1 MKQHNIA
8 PLILASAIAG
18 SPFLFMQEVASQ
30 TSSATSTS
38 FTARDPGV
46 RPGTNYVGK
55 PYEKMTPNQYV
66 FFNAARLEFAAAEE
80 VDEGLGPRMNLDSCG
95 GCHAF
100 PALGGTSPY
109 VNPQVAFAGKT
120 NSIPSFIKANG
131 PVREARFVKNPDGTP
146 DGGVHSIFTI
156 TGRTGAGN
164 CNLAQPDFA
173 HELAMN
179 NVIFRI
185 PTPVFGL
192 GLIEQIPDTA
202 ILINKAS
209 NATTKQS
216 LGIRGRTNIVQAGNT
231 VTGQPNLNGND
242 GTIAR
247 FGWKAQNKSLLLFS
261 GEAYNVEMGI
271 TNELFQ
277 TERDETPTCQFAT
290 TPNDVTDTNAATP
303 VAAMNGL
310 QQFALFKRFL
320 APPTASSTVPGG
332 SASITRGSNL
342 FSMIGCSQCHTPTL
356 VTGKSTIA
364 VLSNQPVHL
373 YSDLLIHD
381 MGPDLADGISQ
392 GQAGPSEFRTA
403 PLWGLGQRIFFL
415 HDGRTN
421 DLITAIREHQSGS
434 SRTSDASEAN
444 TVVANFN
451 KLPEWD
457 KQNLLNF
464 LRSL

>member
-1 MKQHNIA
+1 MKPHNIA
-8 PLILASAIAG
+8 PLVLASAIAG
-18 SPFLFMQEVASQ
+18 SPFLFIQEVASQ
-30 TSSATSTS
+30 TSS
-38 FTARDPGV
+38 FTAKDPGV
-46 RPGTNYVGK
+46 RPGLSTYVGS
-55 PYEKMTPNQYV
+55 PYKNMTPKQYV
-66 FFNAARLEFAAAEE
+66 FFNAAKTEFASAET
-80 VDEGLGPRMNLDSCG
+80 VAEGLGPRMNLDSCG

-100 PALGGTSPY
+100 PMLGGTSPAH
-109 VNPQVAFAGKT
+109 NPQVDFIKGSSNT
-120 NSIPSFIKANG
+120 LPSFITANG

-156 TGRTGAGN
+156 AGRAGATG
-164 CNLAQPDFA
+164 CSIAQPDFA

-192 GLIEQIPDTA
+192 GLIEQISDTA
-202 ILINKAS
+202 ILANQSS
-209 NATTKQS
+209 NTSTKQS

-277 TERDETPTCQFAT
+277 TERDETPTCLIGT
-290 TPNDVTDTNAATP
+290 TPNDVTDTEAATP
-303 VAAMNGL
+303 VDALNGL
-310 QQFALFKRFL
+310 QKFALFMRLL
-320 APPTASSTVPGG
+320 APPTASLTEPGG

-342 FSMIGCSQCHTPTL
+342 FSMIGCSHCHTPTL

-364 VLSNQPVHL
+364 VLSNKPAHL

-421 DLITAIREHQSGS
+421 NLITAIREHQSGS

-444 TVVANFN
+444 AVVGNFN
-451 KLPEWD
+451 RLSESD
-457 KQNLLNF
+457 KQHLLNF